1 MERLSGRTALVTGAA
16 RGIGRAVAEAF
27 VAEGATVAAVDLRG
41 EEVEELADAIGDE
54 RVMAIEADV
63 SDERAVGETVEH
75 LRREWGR
82 IDVLV
87 NNAGIAPFQ
96 SITDMS
102 LDDWNQVINADLTS
116 VFLCSRA
123 VLPAMIKSRSGSIIN
138 LGSQLGLIG
147 ASQMAHYC
155 AAKSGI
161 HGFTKA
167 LAREVAPA
175 GIRVNVIAP
184 GPTETPSLTEAPR
197 EPLDQLKTQIPLSRF
212 ATPEEIAPTAV
223 LLASDEGSYYTGSI
237 LNVSGGHA
245 MI

>member
-1 MERLSGRTALVTGAA
+1 MERLSGRTAIVTGAA

-27 VAEGATVAAVDLRG
+27 VAEGAAIAAVDRLG
-41 EEVEELADAIGDE
+41 NEAEAVVDALGD
-54 RVMAIEADV
+54 RAIAVQADV
-63 SDERAVGETVEH
+63 SDESAVTAIVER
-75 LRREWGR
+75 LQGEWGR

-102 LDDWNQVINADLTS
+102 LDDWHQVINADLTS
-116 VFLCSRA
+116 VFLCCRA
-123 VLPAMIKSRSGSIIN
+123 VLPEMVKNRSGSIIN

-175 GIRVNVIAP
+175 GIRVNAIAP

>member
-1 MERLSGRTALVTGAA
+1 MERLSGRTAMVTGAA

-27 VAEGATVAAVDLRG
+27 VAEGAAVAVVDRL
-41 EEVEELADAIGDE
+41 GDE
-54 RVMAIEADV
+54 AEAVVDALDNDRAIAVQADV
-63 SDERAVGETVEH
+63 SDENAVTATVER
-75 LRREWGR
+75 LEGEWGR

-96 SITDMS
+96 AITEMS
-102 LDDWNQVINADLTS
+102 LEDWHRVIDTDLTS

-123 VLPAMIKSRSGSIIN
+123 TLPAMIKNRSGCIIN

-147 ASQMAHYC
+147 AGQMAHYC

-175 GIRVNVIAP
+175 GIRVNAIAP

-197 EPLDQLKTQIPLSRF
+197 EPLDQLKAEIPLSRF